1 MESRNL
7 AQSIVRCSVLVSFTL
22 FFIWVVWPAP
32 IDPVAYHPPTDKG
45 FTGAFAL
52 NEKLLQAEQLPI
64 QSGFGPEDVALD
76 AEGYIYGGLQ
86 DGRIVKLSADGAS
99 QETFA
104 TIEGGRPLGLH
115 FDKSGNL
122 IVADA
127 HYGLL
132 SFAPDGTQTV
142 LTTTH
147 GGRKFGFT
155 DDLDIAE
162 DGTIY
167 FSDASDT
174 YSQSYYHYD
183 LAEARGHG
191 RLLSYNPATNETNM
205 LLDNLYF
212 ANGVALSADEDF
224 VLVNETGRYRV
235 TRYWLKGDKAG
246 TSEIFIDNLPGF
258 PDGISH
264 SPETNSSKGI
274 FWLALAS
281 PRLPAMDKTHSKPW
295 LKKLLSKLP
304 ASLNPKAIH
313 HGVVVGLDENGAV
326 KQVLHDPSGKVA
338 YIVTSVEQVGD
349 TLYLGSLEAPQFVRI
364 KAPVGTIEADLMAAA
379 KSSPQ

>member
-1 MESRNL
+1 MRSWHL
-7 AQSIVRCSVLVSFTL
+7 AQSIVHYSVLIIFTL
-22 FFIWVVWPAP
+22 LFFWVIWPAP
-32 IDPVAYHPPTDKG
+32 IDPVAYYPPKDNG
-45 FTGAFAL
+45 FTAAFAL
-52 NEKLLQAEQLPI
+52 NEKLLLAEQLPL

-76 AEGYIYGGLQ
+76 TEGYIYGGLQ
-86 DGRIVKLSADGAS
+86 DGRIVKLSPDGS
-99 QETFA
+99 SEETFA
-104 TIEGGRPLGLH
+104 TIVGGRPLGLH
-115 FDKSGNL
+115 FDKNGNL

-127 HYGLL
+127 HNGLL
-132 SFAPDGTQTV
+132 SFTPDGTQSV

-147 GGRKFGFT
+147 GGRTFGFT

-162 DGTIY
+162 DGVIY

-174 YSQSYYHYD
+174 YPQEFYRYD
-183 LAEARGHG
+183 LTEARGHG
-191 RLLSYNPATNETNM
+191 RLLSYNPATKETAM

-264 SPETNSSKGI
+264 GPGKSGSKGT

-281 PRLPAMDKTHSKPW
+281 PRLPAMDNIHSKPW

-304 ASLNPKAIH
+304 ASLNPKAVH
-313 HGVVVGLDENGAV
+313 HGIVVGLDQNGSI
-326 KQVLHDPSGKVA
+326 KHVLHDPSGKVA
-338 YIVTSVEQVGD
+338 YMVTSIEQVGD
-349 TLYLGSLEAPQFVRI
+349 TLYLGSLEAPQVVRI
-364 KAPVGTIEADLMAAA
+364 KAPIDKVDAD
-379 KSSPQ
+379 